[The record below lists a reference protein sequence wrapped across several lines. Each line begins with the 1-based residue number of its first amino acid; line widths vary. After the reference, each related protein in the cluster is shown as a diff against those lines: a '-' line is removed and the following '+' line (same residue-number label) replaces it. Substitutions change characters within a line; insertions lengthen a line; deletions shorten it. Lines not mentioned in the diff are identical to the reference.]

1 MGRWFA
7 ALIWLCGIAT
17 TSVTALSAPK
27 KVDVPSRDPNQI
39 SFFISDFDGSFAHN
53 LGHYIVRLALFPG
66 MPGLGGFSQLP
77 EVVEVPV
84 HDWEGN
90 VGPRIR
96 DLLGHYNQGHF
107 VPSAAL
113 EEITLSNGQKI
124 IPGYYFRDH
133 VDLFRE
139 FLPVRTPQDGYLHR
153 RIIEKLESKEP
164 FLLEAAAFVATAY
177 SEKYQDRLGGAILTM
192 RGHSS
197 EEMRFAMNKIRDHF
211 KWGSVD
217 WPKEAYINLRN
228 PEFSEYAASKARFV
242 REFFNS
248 LTQRMMAN
256 KQTPHYM
263 VVLENDRHHLAEL
276 HKTMAALSNNGVFA
290 NPVVPILVNLVEPE
304 VFSRPGGINWD
315 RSALETSEKMFRV
328 TVFWGNKIEETN
340 NLARVFELTLGQTP
354 EEALRTYKRAKND
367 YWCRDLLSGGRS

>member
-7 ALIWLCGIAT
+7 AVLWLCVVAT
-17 TSVTALSAPK
+17 TSWPVLSVAK
-27 KVDVPSRDPNQI
+27 KPIPAARDANQI

-66 MPGLGGFSQLP
+66 MPGLGGYSNLP
-77 EVVEVPV
+77 QVVEVPTN
-84 HDWEGN
+84 DWEGN

-113 EEITLSNGQKI
+113 QEITLSNGQKI

-133 VDLFRE
+133 VDVFRE
-139 FLPVRTPQDGYLHR
+139 FLPTGSPQDGFLYR
-153 RIIEKLESKEP
+153 RLLEKLEKNEP
-164 FLLEAAAFVATAY
+164 FLLEAAAFVAAAY
-177 SEKYQDRLGGAILTM
+177 SEEFQDRVSGAILTM

-197 EEMRFAMNKIRDHF
+197 EEMQFAMHKLRDHF
-211 KWGSVD
+211 KWGTVD
-217 WPKEAYINLRN
+217 WAREAYINLKN
-228 PEFSEYAASKARFV
+228 PEFSEYAASKSRFV

-248 LTQRMMAN
+248 LTQRMMTN
-256 KQTPHYM
+256 KETPHFM
-263 VVLENDRHHLAEL
+263 VVLENDRHQLTEL
-276 HKTMAALSNNGVFA
+276 YKTMAALSNNGVFS

-304 VFSRPGGINWD
+304 VFARPGGLNWD
-315 RSALETSEKMFRV
+315 RSALETPEKMFRV
-328 TVFWGNKIEETN
+328 TIFWGNKVEETN

-354 EEALRTYKRAKND
+354 QEALKTYKQKKNHL
-367 YWCRDLLSGGRS
+367 WCRDLLTGGRP